1 MCMFAIAMKRADP
14 TRQPLPA
21 EMPSLPITDMKP
33 MPYVSP
39 HLFDM
44 LPVPAIEQLVFGV
57 LHACCHTHTQVWSLG
72 RILAGVAKVARIR
85 DVGGVGDAW
94 LADVIWSGHLFF
106 PVEEKVG
113 KHGQSVE
120 IR

>member
-1 MCMFAIAMKRADP
+1 MLVLQSLSTCAAGRHYRIWCATGGYGHVCMFAIAMKRADP

-57 LHACCHTHTQVWSLG
+57 LHACCHTHTT
-72 RILAGVAKVARIR
+72 
-85 DVGGVGDAW
+85 
-94 LADVIWSGHLFF
+94 
-106 PVEEKVG
+106 
-113 KHGQSVE
+113 
-120 IR
+120 